1 MNEPHVALSKP
12 LYSGRQIPELS
23 SAIAHVLA
31 NYDTSRRFRSGVLH
45 FLHKSL
51 PQRSSQK
58 VIDRGSRAH
67 LERAET
73 RLFVSL
79 ALCAFCESV
88 DRRSVTMAFVVQHF
102 RLCLLAVRR
111 VVCMHIE
118 NAPGLRALAALFF
131 DVDAWVA
138 STMAVPAPRLED
150 SSSIE
155 LSIVTPRNGKWSMT
169 HFCKTTLDLLR
180 PHCNL
185 SPFASMICALH
196 VAMSRGLT
204 LGDALVKLGVT
215 PSVVEQLRASLTV
228 RRRLRKTRVREVLQS
243 ATHLDKVI
251 LQIALRALQRAQRY
265 MKTRLPSSTHP
276 RPMRALND
284 HAQFLLC
291 TVCCTSRSAVG
302 GNGARGA
309 SRCLYD
315 FDSGTVTCGRKGN
328 NAQLCSC
335 TALLQINLSETV
347 LHVEGQGFVAR
358 CSMCACFYRYTT
370 ASWSKGFLS
379 CEACKYVV
387 ADEQPLL
394 PACERCG
401 RPFTTPIQLTPHA
414 SGDVF
419 LRTRRCA
426 HCT

>member
-12 LYSGRQIPELS
+12 LFSGRQIPELS

-31 NYDTSRRFRSGVLH
+31 YYDTSRRFRSGVLH

-58 VIDRGSRAH
+58 AIDRGSRAH
-67 LERAET
+67 LEHAET
-73 RLFVSL
+73 RLFLSL
-79 ALCAFCESV
+79 ALCAFCVDV
-88 DRRSVTMAFVVQHF
+88 DRLSVTVAFVVQHF

-131 DVDAWVA
+131 EVDAWVA
-138 STMAVPAPRLED
+138 STMALPAPRLED

-155 LSIVTPRNGKWSMT
+155 LSIVIPRSGAWSMT

-204 LGDALVKLGVT
+204 LIDALVKLGVT
-215 PSVVEQLRASLTV
+215 PHVVEQLQASLTV
-228 RRRLRKTRVREVLQS
+228 RRRLRKTKVREVLQS

-251 LQIALRALQRAQRY
+251 LQIAMRAHQRAQRY
-265 MKTRLPSSTHP
+265 MKTCLPSSAHP
-276 RPMRALND
+276 QPMQALND

-335 TALLQINLSETV
+335 TALLQINLFETV

-401 RPFTTPIQLTPHA
+401 RPFTTPIELTPHA

>member
-12 LYSGRQIPELS
+12 LFSGRQIPELS

-31 NYDTSRRFRSGVLH
+31 NYDSSRRFRSGVLH
-45 FLHKSL
+45 LLHKSL

-58 VIDRGSRAH
+58 AIDRGSRAH
-67 LERAET
+67 LEHAET

-79 ALCAFCESV
+79 ALCEFCDGV
-88 DRRSVTMAFVVQHF
+88 DKPSVTVAFVVQHF

-111 VVCMHIE
+111 IVCMHIE

-138 STMAVPAPRLED
+138 STLALPAPKLED
-150 SSSIE
+150 SSSVE
-155 LSIVTPRNGKWSMT
+155 LSIVIPRNGPWSTT

-204 LGDALVKLGVT
+204 LSDALLNLGVT
-215 PSVVEQLRASLTV
+215 PHVVEQLQASLAV
-228 RRRLRKTRVREVLQS
+228 RRRLRKTKVREVLQS
-243 ATHLDKVI
+243 ATHLDKVV
-251 LQIALRALQRAQRY
+251 LQIALRAHQRAQRY
-265 MKTRLPSSTHP
+265 MKTSLPSSAHP
-276 RPMRALND
+276 RPMRELND

-335 TALLQINLSETV
+335 TALLQINLFETV

-401 RPFTTPIQLTPHA
+401 RPFTTPIELTPHA